1 MSSLNYIG
9 KMLGIKDSHIQNM
22 RETSEE
28 YVLHVMVPVKPH
40 VCPNCHKETTR
51 IKGYTHRTIRH
62 TTTNEKPIRLIYRQR
77 RYSCTCGRT
86 FNEKTEFSTRYLR
99 TTPRLREVVITE
111 LSEVKSLTAVA
122 KHCHISVTQVIRIF
136 KEINYSR
143 PKTLPAVI
151 SIDEFKGNAAGQK
164 YQVILTDPT
173 DHKIL
178 DILPKRD
185 TVKLIQYFLQFPR
198 HVRNNVKYITMDM
211 SLQFRSVMK
220 QCFPKAHIVA
230 DRFHLIRLVTFA
242 LERVRKAEQNTLT
255 NASRT
260 FKTNKRILTKHFKDL
275 TDNEYAKLM
284 DMFHYSSRLHRAYM
298 LKYTFHTVLKFK
310 RRRDILRSINEWL
323 SLVFDSELPEF
334 QSLLKTFSSW
344 SDEIINALTL
354 PYSNGFTEGCNNKIK
369 VLKRCSFG
377 IRNFHYFRNRILFIN
392 ARKGHA
398 TVMSH
403 VLPQSA

>member
-143 PKTLPAVI
+143 PKTLPAVL

-164 YQVILTDPT
+164 YQVILTDPN

-284 DMFHYSSRLHRAYM
+284 DMFHYSSRLHRLFISPLQALYM
-298 LKYTFHTVLKFK
+298 GISVLVIQQLDGNLIKPLLFGK
-310 RRRDILRSINEWL
+310 SLNIHPLTIILVLIGAGSVAGIVGML
-323 SLVFDSELPEF
+323 ICIPVYAVI
-334 QSLLKTFSSW
+334 KTL
-344 SDEIINALTL
+344 IINLHKIYQL
-354 PYSNGFTEGCNNKIK
+354 RRESNLFKDGGEG
-369 VLKRCSFG
+369 
-377 IRNFHYFRNRILFIN
+377 
-392 ARKGHA
+392 
-398 TVMSH
+398 
-403 VLPQSA
+403 